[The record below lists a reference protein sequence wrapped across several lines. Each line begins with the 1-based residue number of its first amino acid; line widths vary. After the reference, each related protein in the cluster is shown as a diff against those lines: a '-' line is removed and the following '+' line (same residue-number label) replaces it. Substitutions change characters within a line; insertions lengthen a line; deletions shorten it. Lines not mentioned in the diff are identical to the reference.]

1 MVAGGFMRKLGLCS
15 YLLPVVALVMLASCS
30 KPDDSGQPVETSDV
44 STENVETKGD
54 VVPEQSDRQ
63 TKIPDISVASVES
76 KGVVAPEKS
85 NHQIKTPDISIESIE
100 SKGDIAPEKS
110 DNQTKIPNRLFGT
123 NESLAVSGLRT
134 YGSVQIAYAVL
145 NNQQYGTVAMLVS
158 EGLLDNRWLLA
169 GESGEGFNGYYFTED
184 EKSLPNQFHLVAR
197 PIVPNQTG
205 RYVYSIWID
214 MVVRYVEGPP
224 GVNPGDPYGS

>member
-1 MVAGGFMRKLGLCS
+1 MAAGGFMRKLGLCS
-15 YLLPVVALVMLASCS
+15 YLLPVVVLVILASCS

-54 VVPEQSDRQ
+54 VVPEQSDHQ
-63 TKIPDISVASVES
+63 AKTPDISVASVET
-76 KGVVAPEKS
+76 KRDAAPEKS
-85 NHQIKTPDISIESIE
+85 DHQVGTPDISIESVE
-100 SKGDIAPEKS
+100 SKGDVAPEKS
-110 DNQTKIPNRLFGT
+110 DIQIKIRLIEAD
-123 NESLAVSGLRT
+123 ESLAVSGLRT
-134 YGSVQIAYAVL
+134 YGSAQIAYAAL
-145 NNQQYGTVAMLVS
+145 NNQQYGTIAMLMS

-205 RYVYSIWID
+205 RYVYSIWTD
-214 MVVRYVEGPP
+214 MIVRYVEGPP